1 MSAKKAKATT
11 KKPRPAFVDPLEMEF
26 ADGAAELM
34 RALNAQRRAKRVS
47 MDELARRLKV
57 RPEFLRRVFD
67 HGGQAITTNGTASLL
82 FHLGLHMTI
91 TVSKS
96 RAGRAPGLTVT
107 RGAGAARRKAKR

>member
-1 MSAKKAKATT
+1 MSPKKAKATT
-11 KKPRPAFVDPLEMEF
+11 RPRPDFVDPLEMEL

-34 RALNAQRRAKRVS
+34 RVMNAQRRAQRVS

-57 RPEFLRRVFD
+57 TPEFLKRVFD
-67 HGGQAITTNGTASLL
+67 HGGQAITMNGMASLL
-82 FHLGLHMTI
+82 FFLGLRMEI
-91 TVSKS
+91 TVREP